1 MSRWPSGQR
10 RQTQVR
16 EFWSTNGMWTWVQI
30 PLLTAFDSIPTIITH
45 LPLYGRFTS
54 VHEITQKLKIL
65 HIANPTVQSQRKDI
79 RHFFKVHRTQLW
91 SIKILQTIQF
101 CSVRCH
107 YNSIRVMI
115 LSRSELFKAIHLLGQ
130 RSLVPKTSFRQVQLQ
145 VLGRETC

>member
-1 MSRWPSGQR
+1 MHKCPIIICLLIIDCWCLDHALVDHRFAQYSSLPKFTHIRDHFF
-10 RQTQVR
+10 QV
-16 EFWSTNGMWTWVQI
+16 
-30 PLLTAFDSIPTIITH
+30 
-45 LPLYGRFTS
+45 FTS